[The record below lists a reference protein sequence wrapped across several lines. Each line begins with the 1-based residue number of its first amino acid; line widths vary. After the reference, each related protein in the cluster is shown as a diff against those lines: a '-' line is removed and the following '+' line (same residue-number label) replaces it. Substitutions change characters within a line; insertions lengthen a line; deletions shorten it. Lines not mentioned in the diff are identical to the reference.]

1 MRLRSILAATAG
13 ALAVALAG
21 SVAQAQQPYPT
32 RPITM
37 IVPFAA
43 GGPTDVLARILA
55 QQMGPSLGAQIVI
68 ENVTGAGGTIGSARV
83 AKAPPD
89 GYTMVM
95 GNLGTHGASMG
106 LYKNLSYDPR
116 TDFEPV
122 MLVATTPMVLLVKK
136 DLPVATLGDF
146 IALAKKRRL
155 SMGSAGIGSIAHLTL
170 LLYASL
176 SHTDIQHVPYR
187 GLSQADNDLI
197 GGQIDSLFDQ
207 VISATPHI
215 TSGAVKPIVV
225 TATARA
231 PSLPNIPSSTEAGL
245 PDLQTLAWTALFMPK
260 GTPEPIVMRVNTA
273 LDGAMNDPGIVKS
286 LDKLGAD
293 LPPPDQRT
301 PKALA
306 GLVRSEVAKWVPLIH
321 AAGVAAE

>member
-1 MRLRSILAATAG
+1 MRLRSIFAAMAG
-13 ALAVALAG
+13 ALVAALMAP
-21 SVAQAQQPYPT
+21 AQAQQAYPV

-83 AKAPPD
+83 AKAAPD

-95 GNLGTHGASMG
+95 GNLGTHAAAMG

-116 TDFEPV
+116 SDFEPV
-122 MLVATTPMVLLVKK
+122 MLVATTPMVLLVRK
-136 DLPVATLGDF
+136 DLPAASLADF
-146 IALAKKRRL
+146 IALAKQRRL

-170 LLYASL
+170 LLFASL
-176 SHTDIQHVPYR
+176 SQTDIQHVPYR

-231 PSLPNIPSSTEAGL
+231 PSLPNVPSSTEAGL

-260 GTPEPIVMRVNTA
+260 GTPERIVMRINTA
-273 LDGAMNDPGIVKS
+273 LDGAMNDPGVVKG

-306 GLVRSEVAKWVPLIH
+306 GLVRSEVGKWVPLLH